1 MRWHGVAHTWGC
13 GERALSSVLFG
24 CWLVHGVRLGSI
36 AVWFC
41 MCVLCGQGALI
52 VLWVLA
58 FALGSV
64 VLLRGAPVPAMA
76 HRAIVH

>member
-1 MRWHGVAHTWGC
+1 MVLHIHGAVVNGPFLRFCLGAGWFTVCGWG
-13 GERALSSVLFG
+13 ALL
-24 CWLVHGVRLGSI
+24 
-36 AVWFC
+36 WFC